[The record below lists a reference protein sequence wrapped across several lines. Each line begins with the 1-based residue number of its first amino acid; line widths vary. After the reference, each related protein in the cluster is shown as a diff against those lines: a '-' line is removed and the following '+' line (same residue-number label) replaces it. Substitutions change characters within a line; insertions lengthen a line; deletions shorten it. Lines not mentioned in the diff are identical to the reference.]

1 MAIITLTTD
10 MGYRDHYVAA
20 VKGAIL
26 TQVPDAVI
34 VDVSHAIAPFDN
46 AHAAFVLRNAYPDL
60 PRGTIHIIGVNPE
73 TDGETPHLVVRHDGH
88 YFVGADNGIF
98 SLLFDGM
105 PHEAFALSIKLDDDH
120 AAFPTKNV
128 FVKAACH
135 IARGG
140 TPEVI
145 GRKVVSIREQIGF
158 RPAVDKDSIRGVVMH
173 VDAYGNVITNI
184 SRRIFHEAVRNRAF
198 RIAFGRSSNDIGTIS
213 QSYGDVPPGER
224 LALFGATGYL
234 EIAVNKGVEGSGGGA
249 ARLFGL
255 HVQDPVRID
264 LLDAVRQV
272 RPGAVAGQLAQA

>member
-10 MGYRDHYVAA
+10 MGHRDHYVAA

-26 TQVPDAVI
+26 SQTPDVLI
-34 VDVSHAIAPFDN
+34 VDISHEIAPFDN
-46 AHAAFVLRNAYPDL
+46 MHAAFVLRNAYPDL
-60 PRGTIHIIGVNPE
+60 PRGTIHVIGVNPE

-88 YFVGADNGIF
+88 YFVGSDNGIF

-105 PHEAFALSIKLDDDH
+105 PHEAFALTIKLDDDH

-145 GRKVVSIREQIGF
+145 GRKVVTIKEQIGF

-173 VDAYGNVITNI
+173 IDGYGNVITNI
-184 SRRIFHEAVRNRAF
+184 TRQIFHDAVRNRAF
-198 RIAFGRSSNDIGTIS
+198 RIAYGRSSNDIQKIS
-213 QSYGDVPPGER
+213 QTYGDAPPGER
-224 LALFGATGYL
+224 LALFGASGYL

-255 HVQDPVRID
+255 RVQDPVRVD
-264 LLDAVRQV
+264 LLDAVRQSPNV
-272 RPGAVAGQLAQA
+272 PIGQLAQA